1 MIRTLLASA
10 AAVALSA
17 GAAQAQFLLVPDD
30 NDHKQVVNQW
40 AGATSHS
47 SVFEQSAVSALR
59 LPAEGLSAIVNQ
71 LTPGAP
77 LGSDAFDHKAVAGE
91 NLHAF

>member
-1 MIRTLLASA
+1 MIRILLASA

-17 GAAQAQFLLVPDD
+17 GALQAQFLLVPDD

-40 AGATSHS
+40 AGATHS
-47 SVFEQSAVSALR
+47 NLFERSAVSALR
-59 LPAEGLSAIVNQ
+59 LPADGLPAIVNQ